1 MTPSGTFTP
10 ALGNT
15 GFLSPAM
22 NAAQTGGDGNG
33 YEVSAGNAYADDG
46 LFAVDNNSGTGT
58 GSLCTNAG
66 KDKHRF
72 YNYNITIPANAV
84 VKGIQVRLDAKAD
97 STSGSPKL
105 CVQLSWDG
113 GTTWTS
119 AKSTTRLTT
128 AEVTYLLGGT
138 GDVWGHTWTASQ
150 LGDTTFRVRVI
161 DVATS
166 TARDFSLDWVAVQV
180 TYQ

>member
-1 MTPSGTFTP
+1 V
-10 ALGNT
+10 
-15 GFLSPAM
+15 
-22 NAAQTGGDGNG
+22 NA
-33 YEVSAGNAYADDG
+33 SNAYADDG
-46 LFAVDNNSGTGT
+46 LFAVDNNSGTNT
-58 GSLCTNAG
+58 NSSCTNAG

-72 YNYNITIPANAV
+72 YNYNITIPGSAAV
-84 VKGIQVRLDAKAD
+84 RGIQVRLDAKAD
-97 STSGSPKL
+97 STSGSPKI

-119 AKSTTRLTT
+119 AKSTTTLTT
-128 AEVTYLLGGT
+128 AEATYLLGGAADT
-138 GDVWGHTWTASQ
+138 WGHTWTASQ
-150 LGDTTFRVRVI
+150 LGNTTFYVRVI

>member
-1 MTPSGTFTP
+1 
-10 ALGNT
+10 
-15 GFLSPAM
+15 M

-33 YEVSAGNAYADDG
+33 YEVSAGNTYANDG

-58 GSLCTNAG
+58 SSLCTNAG

-72 YNYNITIPANAV
+72 FNYNITIPVSAA
-84 VKGIQVRLDAKAD
+84 VKGIQVQLNAKAD

-105 CVQLSWDG
+105 CAQLSWDG
-113 GTTWTS
+113 GATWTS

-128 AEVTYLLGGT
+128 AEATYILGGAADT
-138 GDVWGHTWTASQ
+138 WGHVWTASQ
-150 LGDTTFRVRVI
+150 LGNTTFIVRVI

-166 TARDFSLDWVAVQV
+166 TSRDFSLDWVAVQV